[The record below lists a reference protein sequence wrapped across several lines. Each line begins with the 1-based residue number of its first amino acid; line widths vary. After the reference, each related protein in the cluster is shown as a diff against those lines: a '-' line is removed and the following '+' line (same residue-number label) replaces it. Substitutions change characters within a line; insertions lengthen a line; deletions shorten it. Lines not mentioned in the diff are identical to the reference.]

1 MRQHVDPQTVAD
13 CPQAIRFREVPRWIE
28 TGSGNHVLAGYD
40 HPKATYCWLFSVDQH
55 GQVGRRYINADN
67 SPFGPVDEEDSP
79 QVGYLMKI
87 DPWNGHVKYA
97 EGGSPCPV
105 TQARLDAWI
114 EAEILVDPNLGG

>member
-13 CPQAIRFREVPRWIE
+13 CPQSIRFRVVPNTVE
-28 TGSGNHVLAGYD
+28 TPPDSGNFVTTYR

-67 SPFGPVDEEDSP
+67 SPFGTVDEEDSP
-79 QVGYLMKI
+79 FAGFLMKI

-97 EGGSPCPV
+97 QGGSPNPI
-105 TQARLDAWI
+105 TQARLDSWLDAG
-114 EAEILVDPNLGG
+114 ILVDPNG